1 MTKNKIGG
9 NILKAMADLEK
20 RYGEKVVMKMTDSN
34 TDSETFSSGRADL
47 DIALG
52 GGWAVGKIIE
62 VFAQSGCG
70 KTGLVLEAIKEIQS
84 IGGIAAIIDAEH
96 ALNKHYCDEIGVD
109 VDALF
114 ISQPSTGEQAIE
126 TLKALINTGEVD
138 LIVVDSVA
146 ALTPKA
152 IIEAEAGES
161 KMAALARLMS
171 QAMQMIKGT
180 ASVSGCTVIFTNQIR
195 KTMAMY
201 GPAEDVTGGMS
212 LKFYAT
218 QRVEIKNR
226 GQIKEG
232 EEVIGFKQKMTVVK
246 NKIAPPFKEV
256 ENDILF
262 GKGVDELAGLVA
274 ALVFEGVLEKKG
286 AWFAYKGTNLA
297 QGVAKLRVVLD
308 DNPELVEELKV
319 ALKAKKE

>member
-1 MTKNKIGG
+1 MAEKLGG
-9 NILKAMADLEK
+9 NILKAMGTLEK
-20 RYGEKVVMKMTDSN
+20 RYGEKVIMKMTDSN
-34 TDSETFSSGRADL
+34 TDAETFSSGRPDL

-62 VFAQSGCG
+62 IFAQSGCG
-70 KTGLVLEAIKEIQS
+70 KTGLVLEAIKEIQDL
-84 IGGIAAIIDAEH
+84 GGVAAIIDAEH
-96 ALNKHYCDEIGVD
+96 ALNKHYCEEIGVD
-109 VDALF
+109 VDALY
-114 ISQPSTGEQAIE
+114 ISQPTTGEQAIE
-126 TLKALINTGEVD
+126 TIKALIQTGEVD

-171 QAMQMIKGT
+171 QAMQMIKGP
-180 ASVSGCTVIFTNQIR
+180 ASVSGCTVIFTNQLR

-232 EEVIGFKQKMTVVK
+232 EAVIGFKQNIRVVK

-256 ENDILF
+256 DNDIIF
-262 GKGVDELAGLVA
+262 GKGVDGLTGLIE
-274 ALVFEGVLEKKG
+274 ALVFEEVLQKKG
-286 AWFAYKGTNLA
+286 AYFAYKGSNIA
-297 QGVAKLRVVLD
+297 QGVAKLRIVLE
-308 DNPELVEELKV
+308 DNPELLEELELE
-319 ALKAKKE
+319 LKSKK

>member
-1 MTKNKIGG
+1 MAEKIHG
-9 NILKAMADLEK
+9 NILKAMAALEK
-20 RYGEKVVMKMTDSN
+20 RYGEKVIMKMNDSN
-34 TDSETFSSGRADL
+34 TDAETFSSGRPDL

-62 VFAQSGCG
+62 IFAQSGCG
-70 KTGLVLEAIKEIQS
+70 KTGLVLEAIKQIQDL
-84 IGGIAAIIDAEH
+84 GGVAAIIDAEH
-96 ALNKHYCDEIGVD
+96 ALNKHYCEEIGVD

-114 ISQPSTGEQAIE
+114 ISQPTTGEQAIE
-126 TLKALINTGEVD
+126 TIKALIASGEVD

-171 QAMQMIKGT
+171 QAMQMIKGP
-180 ASVSGCTVIFTNQIR
+180 ASVSGCTVIFTNQLR

-232 EEVIGFKQKMTVVK
+232 EAVIGFKQNIRVVK
-246 NKIAPPFKEV
+246 NKIAPPFKEIDNEIV
-256 ENDILF
+256 F
-262 GKGVDELAGLVA
+262 GKGVDTLTGLVE
-274 ALVFEGVLEKKG
+274 ALVFEEVLEKKG
-286 AWFAYKGTNLA
+286 AWFAYKGSNIA
-297 QGVAKLRVVLD
+297 QGLAKLRIVLE
-308 DNPELVEELKV
+308 DNPELLEELEQV
-319 ALKAKKE
+319 LKDKRK